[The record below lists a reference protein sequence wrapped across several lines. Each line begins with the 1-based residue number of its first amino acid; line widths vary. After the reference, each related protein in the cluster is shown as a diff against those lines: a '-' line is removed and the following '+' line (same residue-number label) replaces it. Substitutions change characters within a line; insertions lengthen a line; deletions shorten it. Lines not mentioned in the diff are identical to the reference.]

1 MTGDGEQF
9 APVCGGCAHFHL
21 NPPAVASA
29 IGADPP
35 ALGACWRYPP
45 TAIGLPM
52 PLPPQSI
59 AMPGAP
65 PGAQG
70 AALVTYALRP
80 PVALDTPACGEFEVP
95 ENVAESGDA
104 GLMEREIDPRG
115 TA

>member
-1 MTGDGEQF
+1 MRPDDLT
-9 APVCGGCAHFHL
+9 CGGCAHFIP
-21 NPPAVASA
+21 NPPAVAGPIDGDKA
-29 IGADPP
+29 P

-59 AMPGAP
+59 AMPGAS

-80 PVALDTPACGEFEVP
+80 PVALDTPACGEFEEPVSD
-95 ENVAESGDA
+95 ADTDA
-104 GLMEREIDPRG
+104 GLMERVIDPRG
-115 TA
+115 EA

>member
-1 MTGDGEQF
+1 MPADRT
-9 APVCGGCAHFHL
+9 CGGCVNFMPNDDAG
-21 NPPAVASA
+21 NAGPRA
-29 IGADPP
+29 GQ
-35 ALGACWRYPP
+35 GACWRYPP

-52 PLPPQSI
+52 PLPPQAI
-59 AMPGAP
+59 ATPGAP

-80 PVALDTPACGEFEVP
+80 PVAVDTPACGEFEGP
-95 ENVAESGDA
+95 ETDGESDA